1 MAPERCHLFFASEPN
16 DMFRFPLNDLYW
28 NFFVTSAWLYIPVLK
43 RNVFWRE
50 TFSVF
55 NFNIETKLIV
65 KQFAAAA
72 QYLSASSLKKRVPQ
86 DGVMPPPPPQKKL
99 KIVKYFIIY
108 IF

>member
-1 MAPERCHLFFASEPN
+1 
-16 DMFRFPLNDLYW
+16 MFRFPLNDLYW